1 MKVYRFEN
9 DVNRY
14 QCFFTEDEND
24 EVKLMTDC
32 TPLASTWEP
41 PPVYI
46 YMPRLKA
53 GDLYNF
59 HGGSLIFSPAAT
71 EKLRSFLE
79 MAGELLPLPFESQV
93 YTLLNVT
100 ECINCLDRKN
110 TKWRYAEDSWP
121 IDHYAFHRNRFSES
135 DIFKIPETCNVEV
148 LVLDREDGGSFV
160 DALREHEIKG
170 YRLEL
175 LWSA

>member
-1 MKVYRFEN
+1 MKVYRLDN
-9 DVNRY
+9 DGNHY
-14 QCFFTEDEND
+14 QYFLTEDEND
-24 EVKLMTDC
+24 EVKLITDC

-46 YMPRLKA
+46 YKPRLKA

-71 EKLRSFLE
+71 EKLRTFLE

-135 DIFKIPETCNVEV
+135 TIFKIPETCKAEV
-148 LVLDREDGGSFV
+148 LVLDREDGDSIV
-160 DALREHEIKG
+160 DALREHDIKG